1 VPARFGEDGL
11 VHLFPQIPAAGIH
24 YTVDGSM
31 PTVRSPVFRGSVSLP
46 EGGLVRAAVRID
58 KEHLGKV
65 TDTALE
71 LPKTNWRILAADGD
85 RDEEHAKQRARALID
100 CNDNNPWQPDQGKD
114 AQVLPLAVTVDL
126 GAELS
131 FCGIAFRGPNLP
143 QRLRVGYGESL
154 EAATASLKEFLLE
167 DKRSRVVDFGGLVK
181 ARVLHICFDE
191 MQPGHRLRIG
201 EMDLHWPSPSA
212 VKDDQKVTL
221 VAPSGPIAFRYS
233 KSSRPPHRDSQ
244 RLPPELELSKGERLL
259 VRAFASDG
267 DVVGPLRVFVR
278 E

>member
-1 VPARFGEDGL
+1 
-11 VHLFPQIPAAGIH
+11 
-24 YTVDGSM
+24 
-31 PTVRSPVFRGSVSLP
+31 
-46 EGGLVRAAVRID
+46 
-58 KEHLGKV
+58 
-65 TDTALE
+65 
-71 LPKTNWRILAADGD
+71 
-85 RDEEHAKQRARALID
+85 
-100 CNDNNPWQPDQGKD
+100 
-114 AQVLPLAVTVDL
+114 
-126 GAELS
+126 
-131 FCGIAFRGPNLP
+131 
-143 QRLRVGYGESL
+143 VGYGESL

-181 ARVLHICFDE
+181 ARVLYVCFDE

-201 EMDLHWPSPSA
+201 EMDLYWPSPSA